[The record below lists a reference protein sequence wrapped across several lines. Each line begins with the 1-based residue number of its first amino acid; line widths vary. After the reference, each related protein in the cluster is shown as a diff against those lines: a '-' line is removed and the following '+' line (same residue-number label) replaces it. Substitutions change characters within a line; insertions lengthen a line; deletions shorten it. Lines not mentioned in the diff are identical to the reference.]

1 MVERISSAYNIE
13 GSAHTKAKENNRQP
27 CAHADISAHTENE
40 AFSLAGAFAPPALKG
55 VDNPTFAHRPL
66 ARPVDKQG
74 YPPHALP
81 PCLKSFFLFFLSNTE
96 GGSRCRR
103 TAGGLQAPRGTG
115 GAAPCRGSPLGR
127 RGTRWGVVFSP
138 APLWGALC
146 CSYVVSHA
154 KVHRYQM
161 DITRATPATRASA

>member
-1 MVERISSAYNIE
+1 MRPSARFPKTSSYCYLV
-13 GSAHTKAKENNRQP
+13 GQL
-27 CAHADISAHTENE
+27 ENE

-81 PCLKSFFLFFLSNTE
+81 PSFKSFFLFFLSNTA

-115 GAAPCRGSPLGR
+115 GAAPCRGSPKGR
-127 RGTRWGVVFSP
+127 RGTRWGLYSP
-138 APLWGALC
+138 PFGGLLTPLRIPKTSQNSDTHYASILL
-146 CSYVVSHA
+146 A
-154 KVHRYQM
+154 RK
-161 DITRATPATRASA
+161 PAYSPHG